1 LRKGVQQAPGAGGW
15 RAAPAPH
22 LQARSGR
29 YAPLPHE
36 LAQVIDQRI
45 LGDLISYQNDG
56 KFGVFI
62 VGNVE
67 KA

>member
-1 LRKGVQQAPGAGGW
+1 VITLRTD
-15 RAAPAPH
+15 RY
-22 LQARSGR
+22 GR
-29 YAPLPHE
+29 RPRP
-36 LAQVIDQRI
+36 IDRQTTPRRV
-45 LGDLISYQNDG
+45 GDLISYQNDG